1 MSLRIFRIS
10 LLLFCALCCL
20 PLYASAQDDPRSITA
35 QVNTLIA
42 ADDYAGLDAL
52 ARKYRNP
59 RERTGDGL
67 WKLAVFYRAFFDH
80 FSFTETDPAVWD
92 TKMAWAKAWTDARPK
107 SAAAHNVMGRA
118 LLSRGLSYR
127 GQVASR
133 DVPEENW
140 APYQRYAAESLEYL
154 LENKS
159 VASVDPYYYA
169 TLANAVHR
177 NDLGIDAFMAV
188 FDQGAARHPQYL
200 PLYIVP
206 VNTYFARPYG
216 GTPESVEAFA
226 RHALTKVPA
235 KDRASLYARIYME
248 AWKFT
253 GESPRNQ
260 ERVEWPLLSRGMDDI
275 LASYPSQNNFQTFAH
290 LSCMAQDREKSAAL
304 QKHITSPPDLQ
315 IWGHPEVFRLCGL
328 ANPARSQVS
337 ARP

>member
-1 MSLRIFRIS
+1 MSLRIFWIS
-10 LLLFCALCCL
+10 LFLFCALSCL
-20 PLYASAQDDPRSITA
+20 PLHASVQDDPPAITA
-35 QVNTLIA
+35 RVNTLIA

-59 RERTGDGL
+59 RERTSDGH

-92 TKMAWAKAWTDARPK
+92 TKMAWARAWTTARPK

-133 DVPEENW
+133 EVPEENW
-140 APYQRYAAESLEYL
+140 APYLRYAGESLEYL
-154 LENKS
+154 LAHRS

-169 TLANAVHR
+169 TLANAAHR
-177 NDLGIDAFMAV
+177 NDWSVDAFMAV
-188 FDQGAARHPQYL
+188 FDEGAARHPQYL

-206 VNTYFARPYG
+206 VNTYFARQYG
-216 GTPESVEAFA
+216 GTPELVEAFA

-248 AWKFT
+248 SWKFT
-253 GESPRNQ
+253 GESPRSHQ
-260 ERVEWPLLSRGMDDI
+260 LVEWPLVTSGMDDI
-275 LASYPSQNNFQTFAH
+275 LARYPSQNNFQTFAH
-290 LSCMAQDREKSAAL
+290 LSCMAQDRGKSVAL
-304 QKHITSPPDLQ
+304 QKHITTPPDLQ
-315 IWGHPEVFRLCGL
+315 IWGHAEVYRLCGL
-328 ANPARSQVS
+328 PILPRPRVS